1 MHKFAFKMDEGKFP
15 IHRQTGSQFHRTDQ
29 HQRSH
34 FTGCAGDRQIN
45 PVMIAGL
52 AIGSTIRQMVS
63 NWVAPSANDPWRTEI
78 GMRDKPSSV
87 ATITT
92 GSVNTA
98 NVRADHSNPGV
109 PKVGV
114 GKRSA

>member
-1 MHKFAFKMDEGKFP
+1 MKGNSPSTGKLEAN
-15 IHRQTGSQFHRTDQ
+15 
-29 HQRSH
+29 
-34 FTGCAGDRQIN
+34 FTAPTSISGATSPAARAIAKIN